1 MSEPTNPK
9 VPLAAGIQPVT
20 KPAGTAAVVVPGPP
34 PAAPVVQ
41 SVPAPAKPPALFGG
55 HRGGGKKRQ
64 DGLVA
69 GSPEAI
75 AADKESDRKRKQES
89 RAANKVAALPSPLPG
104 AKNPMGETSVAVPV
118 DSGVVP
124 GAAPGAFTGAPVGV
138 AATFVAW
145 SNTMLGRPVKLLTKI
160 VERVRCAKLMEKIRG
175 LGFDKETE
183 IEVEKKIAYKQ
194 NQLEDFNAALT
205 NCAVI
210 ELNKRTVPGAQHS
223 HWLELAMAGGELL
236 NCHLDTV
243 DFLEKKL
250 LERQEKK
257 KADTVEISVK
267 I

>member
-1 MSEPTNPK
+1 MSEPTNSK
-9 VPLAAGIQPVT
+9 VAGTARIQPVA
-20 KPAGTAAVVVPGPP
+20 KPVGTGAAVVVGPQ

-41 SVPAPAKPPALFGG
+41 PVPAPAKPPALFGG
-55 HRGGGKKRQ
+55 HRGGGKKRY

-89 RAANKVAALPSPLPG
+89 RAKDKVAALPPPLPG
-104 AKNPMGETSVAVPV
+104 AKNPLGETPVAIPGAA
-118 DSGVVP
+118 GVVP
-124 GAAPGAFTGAPVGV
+124 GAAPGATVGV

-145 SNTMLGRPVKLLTKI
+145 SNTMLARPVKLLTRI
-160 VERVRCAKLMEKIRG
+160 VDRIRCAKLMEKIRG
-175 LGFDKETE
+175 LGFDKDTE
-183 IEVEKKIAYKQ
+183 LEAEKKIAYKQ

-243 DFLEKKL
+243 EFLEKKL
-250 LERQEKK
+250 LEKAEREKPK
-257 KADTVEISVK
+257 PI
-267 I
+267 